1 MHNMFLWYNTC
12 NLDIE
17 NQSIIPYY
25 VLENKPKT
33 NEINQRKMSTWYYK
47 CKLVRSVRFCLNAN
61 FLSTIYISI
70 HVSCCIGA
78 LTGWIKPKIVKLIF
92 AISSLCTQHIRVRD
106 WFARNQNNVSD

>member
-1 MHNMFLWYNTC
+1 MIYYTQKYILYGIMHNMFLWYNTC

-61 FLSTIYISI
+61 YIS
-70 HVSCCIGA
+70 C
-78 LTGWIKPKIVKLIF
+78 LNELF
-92 AISSLCTQHIRVRD
+92 D
-106 WFARNQNNVSD
+106 N